1 MEDHT
6 LGYYQALIEA
16 RIPFEMVH
24 DRLLDPAH
32 TDPYRVLIFPN
43 IAALS
48 DAQCGQI
55 RDYVQRGGSIV
66 ATYETSLY
74 DEWGVR
80 RSDYG
85 LAELFGAP
93 YDGGTAARMQNSY
106 LRLET
111 GPGGKRHPLL
121 SGIDNTERI
130 INGVSRIHTRAPYP
144 DPPLTLI
151 PSYPDLPMEEVFPRK
166 PKTNIPG
173 VYVRAFGK
181 A

>member
-16 RIPFEMVH
+16 RIPFKMVH

-106 LRLET
+106 LRLGDKPVRAASAT
-111 GPGGKRHPLL
+111 HCSPGSITP
-121 SGIDNTERI
+121 SASSMASPE
-130 INGVSRIHTRAPYP
+130 STRGR
-144 DPPLTLI
+144 LI
-151 PSYPDLPMEEVFPRK
+151 PIRRSR
-166 PKTNIPG
+166 
-173 VYVRAFGK
+173 
-181 A
+181 